1 MHQKKRSTIV
11 IPQLHEQF
19 SVKSMKRQKT
29 FLNIRYNFL
38 FNYEGFVDERV
49 KRVSVKSVITKRSFL
64 FKTNWPNSAWKNTGQ
79 ISPNKDFKRQFKSYS
94 PLILCFLQFI
104 IEAKRYQ
111 EQTLTL
117 KGIVS
122 VISSD
127 LPLIKSYV
135 RFTLVPFKPLF
146 RTTMR

>member
-1 MHQKKRSTIV
+1 MNNLVWKVWKDRKHFLTSDIIFSST
-11 IPQLHEQF
+11 
-19 SVKSMKRQKT
+19 MKV
-29 FLNIRYNFL
+29 
-38 FNYEGFVDERV
+38 FVDKRV
-49 KRVSVKSVITKRSFL
+49 NHVSVKSVITKRSFL

-127 LPLIKSYV
+127 LPFIKRHV
-135 RFTLVPFKPLF
+135 RFTTVLFKPLSGQLSF
-146 RTTMR
+146 PLYK